1 MDINI
6 IVTKEAAVEEG
17 AIDLGI
23 FDFSDHVDKNRVHF
37 FTRVGGDA
45 ERCGNLGLSTK

>member
-1 MDINI
+1 MDIDI
-6 IVTKEAAVEEG
+6 IVPKEATVEEG

-23 FDFSDHVDKNRVHF
+23 LDFSDHVDEDRIHF
-37 FTRVGGDA
+37 FTRIGGDA